1 MDQSGIFPHAHQ
13 PETEVDTQRDNCQTR
28 ETQSEV
34 RWEVK
39 CQDSGDPEHF
49 SFFLMWPWGRWGL
62 IIQTPPK
69 STIQIHASPAETGLR
84 TGCLPGK
91 QIRANAQGSARPGA
105 LQSHCSCP
113 STSCFLPCSHFPP
126 FVSRAPTAELHGTS
140 VKFPSNEIKGL
151 GSPPTPTPRPSTP
164 HLCMTH

>member
-34 RWEVK
+34 RWEVR

-69 STIQIHASPAETGLR
+69 STIQIHASPAQRAENGLSSWKADKGQCTGQPP
-84 TGCLPGK
+84 GQEPFKVIAPAPQLPV
-91 QIRANAQGSARPGA
+91 
-105 LQSHCSCP
+105 SCP
-113 STSCFLPCSHFPP
+113 AHTSLP
-126 FVSRAPTAELHGTS
+126 L
-140 VKFPSNEIKGL
+140 
-151 GSPPTPTPRPSTP
+151 SPGPQQQSFTEPV
-164 HLCMTH
+164 

>member
-34 RWEVK
+34 RWEARR
-39 CQDSGDPEHF
+39 QDSGDPEHF

-69 STIQIHASPAETGLR
+69 STIQIHASPVQRAENENGLSSWKADKGQCTGQRQARSPSKSLLLPLNFLFPALL
-84 TGCLPGK
+84 TLPSLCLPGP
-91 QIRANAQGSARPGA
+91 Q
-105 LQSHCSCP
+105 LQSFTEP
-113 STSCFLPCSHFPP
+113 
-126 FVSRAPTAELHGTS
+126 V
-140 VKFPSNEIKGL
+140 
-151 GSPPTPTPRPSTP
+151 
-164 HLCMTH
+164 

>member
-34 RWEVK
+34 RWEVR

-69 STIQIHASPAETGLR
+69 STIQIHASPAQRAENRLSSWKADKGQCTGQRQARSPSKSLFLPLNFLFPALL
-84 TGCLPGK
+84 TLPSLCLPGP
-91 QIRANAQGSARPGA
+91 N
-105 LQSHCSCP
+105 
-113 STSCFLPCSHFPP
+113 
-126 FVSRAPTAELHGTS
+126 SRALRNQCEVPQQ
-140 VKFPSNEIKGL
+140 
-151 GSPPTPTPRPSTP
+151 
-164 HLCMTH
+164 